1 MYNAYVV
8 DVRSHDSSEV
18 HTKLA
23 SITVL
28 GSVLSLINTK
38 KKNSI
43 YVVPLK
49 NPASTYKAVSLLRSF
64 TSRACAAFHLEFI
77 LKHDCSARARFNALY
92 T

>member
-38 KKNSI
+38 KKKI
-43 YVVPLK
+43 LQRK
-49 NPASTYKAVSLLRSF
+49 F
-64 TSRACAAFHLEFI
+64 TNF
-77 LKHDCSARARFNALY
+77 ARY
-92 T
+92 TIFGLF

>member
-38 KKNSI
+38 KKKFYLRST
-43 YVVPLK
+43 LK
-49 NPASTYKAVSLLRSF
+49 IASTYKAVSLLRSF

>member
-38 KKNSI
+38 KK
-43 YVVPLK
+43 K
-49 NPASTYKAVSLLRSF
+49 KKSTKKIHKFCSLYNIWSVLNKK
-64 TSRACAAFHLEFI
+64 EI
-77 LKHDCSARARFNALY
+77 N
-92 T
+92 